1 MTVIFDSLFLM
12 LAYPLLAIG
21 ISLASFSRT
30 RLFSFIPCGVLL
42 AGSYL
47 AGFLAL
53 LPLLGLVVFM
63 VLAFLYVDERC
74 FDWLGQVRHR
84 RWLLYGGIVP
94 LALLIG
100 FRVFPG
106 VANPLLYGDVQLSS
120 VARPFSIYLS
130 LDKGVLALL
139 LWMVASSRLWPGKMS
154 PVSALW
160 LLPLM
165 LGIILSVGVMLGYVA
180 PDLKWPGL
188 PLFASWALA
197 NLLVTCVLEEAFFR
211 GIVQR
216 GLMTRW
222 QQYRYGPVA
231 ALVVASLLFGIAH
244 AGGDWMFV
252 LLATLAGL
260 FYGAGYWLTGR
271 LWFAVLL
278 HFSVNLVTFIGF
290 SYPALL

>member
-1 MTVIFDSLFLM
+1 MTVLSDSLFLM
-12 LAYPLLAIG
+12 LAYPLLAVG
-21 ISLASFSRT
+21 IVLASFCRT

-42 AGSYL
+42 AGSYV
-47 AGFLAL
+47 AGYLAL
-53 LPLLGLVVFM
+53 WPLLALVVFM
-63 VLAFLYVDERC
+63 VMAFLYLDGRR
-74 FDWLGQVRHR
+74 FDWLGQGRR

-94 LALLIG
+94 LALMIG
-100 FRVFPG
+100 FRIFPG

-139 LWMVASSRLWPGKMS
+139 LWAVASSRVWPGKMS

-165 LGIILSVGVMLGYVA
+165 LGIVLSVGVMLGYVA
-180 PDLKWPGL
+180 PDIKWPGL
-188 PLFASWALA
+188 PLFAGWALA

-216 GLMTRW
+216 GLMARW

-244 AGGDWMFV
+244 AGGGWMFV

-271 LWFAVLL
+271 LWFAMLL